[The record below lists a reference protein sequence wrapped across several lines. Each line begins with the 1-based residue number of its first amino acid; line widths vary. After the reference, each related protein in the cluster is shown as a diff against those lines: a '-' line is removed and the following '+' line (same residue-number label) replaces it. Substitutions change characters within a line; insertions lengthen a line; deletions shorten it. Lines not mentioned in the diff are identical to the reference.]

1 MIKKFFLGA
10 LVLSAIFT
18 ANAKEARLLRFPNI
32 HGDKIVFSYAG
43 DLYSVNKQG
52 GTARKLTSNIGY
64 EMFPHFSPDGKQI
77 AFTGQYDGNTEVFV
91 IPAEGGEP
99 KRLTYSATLGR
110 DDLGDRMGPNNIV
123 MDWTRDGKNVLFRSR
138 QNTFNDFTGQL
149 LTIPIEG
156 GTPTEIPLKNGG
168 FSTYS
173 PDGKQ
178 LAYNYVFR
186 EFRTWKRYQGG
197 MADDIR
203 IFDFKTKESKKIT
216 DNVRQDIFPMWSK
229 NGDEIYFTSDRDD
242 VMNLYV
248 YQLSTQQTKQLT
260 FYKDF
265 DIKFPSIGDDQ
276 IVYEYGGYI
285 YLFDTKSKTAQKVT
299 VEVNNDQEYSRPEWK
314 DVSSQISSY
323 SVAPNGERV
332 LLTARGDVFSLPGKE
347 GITYN
352 ITNSSGANDQ
362 NALWSPDG
370 KQLSYISDKDGEFRI
385 YVRNAVTGEEK
396 VVTKD
401 VKTYIIDYSW
411 SPNSQKILWCDK
423 RNTLNIT
430 DIVTGKATLVEQSK
444 IDLIDE
450 FNWSPDSRYITYALP
465 ENAMNNI
472 IIYDTTTGAK
482 HKITDDWYN
491 SGKPNF
497 SSDGNYLVF
506 QSARTFNPTYGQT
519 EWNHVYT
526 NMSKVYVLPIKSN
539 AKVPFALTNDV
550 IGQAAETKEETP
562 KKEDKDKKE
571 KKKDKKAVEKKD
583 DTISYSFQNAVEL
596 PIQAGYYRDLHMVG
610 QKVYYSR
617 GNSTSMYDL
626 EKKAE
631 TDLGAYIV
639 FGYGYKKALAIK
651 DQKMQIVDVPTAAVS
666 ISEPIN
672 LADVKKLVDYHQE
685 WMQIYDESWRQ
696 MRDFFYAPNMH
707 GVDWNEVHEKYRALI
722 PYVNHRTD
730 LTYLIGEMIGELSI
744 GHAYS
749 QNGEHPTP
757 TRIPMGM
764 LGANVTKDASGFF
777 QITSITEGA
786 NWDKSTRSPLTMPG
800 INVKKGDYII
810 AINGQ
815 SLKDVKDPQELLIGL
830 ADKTTELTVNTAP
843 SKEGVRTVLVT
854 PLADVSKLNYY
865 NWVQENTRKVNEAT
879 NGEVGYIHIP
889 DMGVDGL
896 NEFVKHY
903 YPQLMKKALI
913 IDDRGNGGGNVS
925 PMIIERLMRTPTY
938 FTMHTGQKEGSVNPI
953 GTFMGP
959 KVLLINE
966 YSASDGDLFPYRFKY
981 NKMGTVIGER
991 TWGGVVGYSGT
1002 VPVVDGGSIVTPSYA
1017 PYAADGSG
1025 FIIEGHGVEPNIE
1038 LGNDPY
1044 KEYMGEDQQ
1053 LSKAIEVSLD
1063 KLKTERQEI
1072 PAIPAFP
1079 DKSKKNK

>member
-1 MIKKFFLGA
+1 MIKKFFLGMLA
-10 LVLSAIFT
+10 LSAT
-18 ANAKEARLLRFPNI
+18 LTVCADEARLLRFPNI
-32 HGDKIVFSYAG
+32 HGEKIVFSYAG
-43 DLYSVNKQG
+43 DLYSVNKSG

-77 AFTGQYDGNTEVFV
+77 AFTGQYDGNTEVFI

-99 KRLTYSATLGR
+99 KRLTYTATLGR

-123 MDWTRDGKNVLFRSR
+123 MDWTRDGKSILFRTR

-149 LTIPIEG
+149 LTVPVNG
-156 GTPTEIPLKNGG
+156 GIPTEVPLKNGG

-203 IFDFKTKESKKIT
+203 IFNFNTKESKKIT
-216 DNVRQDIFPMWSK
+216 NHVRQDVFPMWNQ
-229 NGDEIYFTSDRDD
+229 NGDEIYFISDRDD

-260 FYKDF
+260 FYKDY
-265 DIKFPSIGDDQ
+265 DIKFPTIGGDQ

-285 YLFDTKSKTAQKVT
+285 YLFDTKTKTASKVT
-299 VEVNNDQEYSRPEWK
+299 VDINNDQEYSRPEWK
-314 DVSSQISSY
+314 DVSAQISSY

-332 LLTARGDVFSLPGKE
+332 LLTARGDIFSLPGKE

-352 ITNSSGANDQ
+352 LTNSSDANDQ

-370 KQLSYISDKDGEFRI
+370 EQYSYVSDKHGEFRI
-385 YVRNAVTGEEK
+385 YVHNIHTGEEK
-396 VVTKD
+396 AVTKD
-401 VKTYIIDYSW
+401 IKTYIIDYSW
-411 SPNSQKILWCDK
+411 APNSQKILWSDK
-423 RNTLNIT
+423 KNTLNIT
-430 DIVTGKATLVEQSK
+430 DVATGKNTLVEESGVS
-444 IDLIDE
+444 IFDD
-450 FNWSPDSRYITYALP
+450 FNWSPDSRFITYTRP
-465 ENAMNNI
+465 EKAMSNVI
-472 IIYDTTTGAK
+472 VYEVATGQK
-482 HKITDDWYN
+482 HIITDGWYD
-491 SGKPNF
+491 SGTPNF
-497 SSDGNYLVF
+497 SSDGKCLVF

-526 NMSKVYVLPIKSN
+526 NMLKIYILPLTKD
-539 AKVPFALTNDV
+539 AKIPFAPVNDM
-550 IGQAAETKEETP
+550 IAATAAPDETVA
-562 KKEDKDKKE
+562 KKEVKGKKGATKKE
-571 KKKDKKAVEKKD
+571 NAINYD
-583 DTISYSFQNAVEL
+583 FQNIESRVVEL
-596 PIQAGYYRDLHMVG
+596 PTQASYYRYLNMVG
-610 QKVYYSR
+610 QKVYYLR
-617 GNSTSMYDL
+617 GGSTFVYDL
-626 EKKAE
+626 EKKVE
-631 TDLGAYIV
+631 TDLGVNIV
-639 FGYGYKKALAIK
+639 FGNGYKKALAIK
-651 DQKMQIVDVPTAAVS
+651 EQKMQVIDVPTAAVN
-666 ISEPIN
+666 INEPIN
-672 LADVKKLVDYHQE
+672 LGDLKKRIDYHQE
-685 WMQIYDESWRQ
+685 WMQIYNESWRQ

-707 GVDWNEVHEKYRALI
+707 GVDWNKVYEKYKALI

-730 LTYLIGEMIGELSI
+730 LTYIIGEMIGELSI

-757 TRIPMGM
+757 TRIQMGM
-764 LGANVTKDASGFF
+764 LGANFTKDASGYFKVE
-777 QITSITEGA
+777 SITAGA

-800 INVKKGDYII
+800 VNVKKGDYII
-810 AINGQ
+810 AINEH
-815 SLKDVKDPQELLIGL
+815 SLKDVKDPQELLIEL
-830 ADKTTELTVNTAP
+830 AGKTTELTVNTIP
-843 SKEGVRTVLVT
+843 SEKGARTVLVT
-854 PLADVSKLNYY
+854 PLADVAKLNYY

-925 PMIIERLMRTPTY
+925 PMIIERLMRVPTF
-938 FTMHTGQKEGSVNPI
+938 FTMHAGQKEGSVNPV

-981 NKMGTVIGER
+981 NKLGTVIGKR

-1025 FIIEGHGVEPNIE
+1025 FIIEGRGVEPNIE
-1038 LGNDPY
+1038 LENDPY
-1044 KEYMGEDQQ
+1044 KEYTGEDQQ
-1053 LSKAIEVSLD
+1053 LNKAIEVALD

>member
-1 MIKKFFLGA
+1 MIKKFFLGMLA
-10 LVLSAIFT
+10 LSAT
-18 ANAKEARLLRFPNI
+18 LTVCADEARLLRFPNI

-43 DLYSVNKQG
+43 DLYSVNKSG

-77 AFTGQYDGNTEVFV
+77 AFTGQYDGNTEVF
-91 IPAEGGEP
+91 IMPAEGGEP
-99 KRLTYSATLGR
+99 KRLTYTATLGR

-123 MDWTRDGKNVLFRSR
+123 MDWTRDGKSVLFRTR

-149 LTIPIEG
+149 LTVPIDG
-156 GTPTEIPLKNGG
+156 GVPTEISLKNGG

-203 IFDFKTKESKKIT
+203 IFNFNTKESKKIT
-216 DNVRQDIFPMWSK
+216 NHVRQDVFPMWNQ
-229 NGDEIYFTSDRDD
+229 NGDEIYFISDQDD

-248 YQLSTQQTKQLT
+248 YQLSTQQTRQLT
-260 FYKDF
+260 FYKDY
-265 DIKFPSIGDDQ
+265 DIKFPTIGGDQ

-285 YLFDTKSKTAQKVT
+285 YLFDTKTKTASKVT
-299 VEVNNDQEYSRPEWK
+299 VDINNDQEYSRPEWK
-314 DVSSQISSY
+314 DVSAQISSY

-332 LLTARGDVFSLPGKE
+332 LLTARGDIFSLPGKE

-352 ITNSSGANDQ
+352 LTNSSDANDQ

-370 KQLSYISDKDGEFRI
+370 EQYSYVSDKDGEFRI
-385 YVRNAVTGEEK
+385 YVHNVLTGEEK
-396 VVTKD
+396 TVTKD
-401 VKTYIIDYSW
+401 IKTYIIDYSW
-411 SPNSQKILWCDK
+411 APNSQKILWSDK

-430 DIVTGKATLVEQSK
+430 DIATGKTSLVEESGVG
-444 IDLIDE
+444 IIDE
-450 FNWSPDSRYITYALP
+450 FNWSPDSRFITYARP
-465 ENAMNNI
+465 EKAMNNVI
-472 IIYDTTTGAK
+472 VYDVTTGEK
-482 HKITDDWYN
+482 HVITDGWYN
-491 SGKPNF
+491 SGTPNF
-497 SSDGNYLVF
+497 SSNGKYLVF
-506 QSARTFNPTYGQT
+506 QSARTFNPTYSET
-519 EWNHVYT
+519 EWNHVYN
-526 NMSKVYVLPIKSN
+526 NMCKVYILPIKSD
-539 AKVPFALTNDV
+539 AKIPFTPVNDM
-550 IGQAAETKEETP
+550 IGQTAPPKEEIFKQTGVV
-562 KKEDKDKKE
+562 KKGFE
-571 KKKDKKAVEKKD
+571 KKADI
-583 DTISYSFQNAVEL
+583 ISYSFQDAVEL
-596 PIQAGYYRDLHMVG
+596 PIQAGYYRNLHMVG
-610 QKVYYSR
+610 QKVYYNR
-617 GNSTSMYDL
+617 GGSTFVYDL
-626 EKKAE
+626 EKKVE
-631 TDLGAYIV
+631 TDLGVNIV
-639 FGYGYKKALAIK
+639 FGNGYKKALAIK
-651 DQKMQIVDVPTAAVS
+651 EQKMQVIDVPTAAVN
-666 ISEPIN
+666 INEPIN
-672 LADVKKLVDYHQE
+672 LGDLKKRIDYHQE
-685 WMQIYDESWRQ
+685 WMQIYNESWRQ

-707 GVDWNEVHEKYRALI
+707 GVDWNKVYEKYKALI

-730 LTYLIGEMIGELSI
+730 LTYIIGEMIGELSI

-757 TRIPMGM
+757 TRIQMGM
-764 LGANVTKDASGFF
+764 LGANFTKDASGYFKVE
-777 QITSITEGA
+777 SITAGA

-800 INVKKGDYII
+800 VNVKKGDYII
-810 AINGQ
+810 AINEH

-830 ADKTTELTVNTAP
+830 AGKTTELTVNTIP
-843 SKEGVRTVLVT
+843 SEKGARTVLVT
-854 PLADVSKLNYY
+854 PLADVAKLNYY

-925 PMIIERLMRTPTY
+925 PMIIERLMRVPTF
-938 FTMHTGQKEGSVNPI
+938 FTMHAGQKEGSVNPV

-981 NKMGTVIGER
+981 NKLGTVIGKR

-1025 FIIEGHGVEPNIE
+1025 FIIEGRGVEPNIE
-1038 LGNDPY
+1038 LENDPY
-1044 KEYMGEDQQ
+1044 KEYTGEDQQ
-1053 LSKAIEVSLD
+1053 LNKAIEVALD

>member
-1 MIKKFFLGA
+1 MIKRFFLGI
-10 LVLSAIFT
+10 LILSASLTIS
-18 ANAKEARLLRFPNI
+18 AKEGRLLRFPNI
-32 HGDKIVFSYAG
+32 HGDNIVFSYAG

-91 IPAEGGEP
+91 MPAEGGEP
-99 KRLTYSATLGR
+99 KRLTYTATLGR

-123 MDWTRDGKNVLFRSR
+123 MDWTRDGKSILFRTR

-149 LTIPIEG
+149 LTVPADG
-156 GTPTEIPLKNGG
+156 GIPTEIPLKNGG

-203 IFDFKTKESKKIT
+203 IFDFKSKESKKIT
-216 DNVRQDIFPMWSK
+216 NHVRQDVFPMWNQ
-229 NGDEIYFTSDRDD
+229 NGDEIYFLSDRDD

-248 YQLSTQQTKQLT
+248 YQFSTQQTKQLT
-260 FYKDF
+260 FYKDY
-265 DIKFPSIGDDQ
+265 DIKFPSIGGDQ

-285 YLFDTKSKTAQKVT
+285 YLFDTKSKTASKVT
-299 VEVNNDQEYSRPEWK
+299 VEINNDQEYSRSEWK
-314 DVSSQISSY
+314 DVSTQISSY

-352 ITNSSGANDQ
+352 LTNSSDANDQ

-370 KQLSYISDKDGEFRI
+370 KQLSYVSDKDGEFRI

-401 VKTYIIDYSW
+401 IKTYIIDYSW
-411 SPNSQKILWCDK
+411 SPNSQRILWSDK

-430 DIVTGKATLVEQSK
+430 DIATGKTTLVEQSGVYLF
-444 IDLIDE
+444 DS
-450 FNWSPDSRYITYALP
+450 FNWSPDSRFITYTRP
-465 ENAMNNI
+465 EKTMSNVVVYEVA
-472 IIYDTTTGAK
+472 TGVK
-482 HKITDDWYN
+482 HLITDGWFD
-491 SGKPNF
+491 SGSSNF
-497 SSDGNYLVF
+497 SSDGKYLIF

-526 NMSKVYVLPIKSN
+526 NMNKVYILPITKD
-539 AKVPFALTNDV
+539 AKAPFAPVNDM
-550 IGQAAETKEETP
+550 IGQTVALKESSP
-562 KKEDKDKKE
+562 KKEEKGKK
-571 KKKDKKAVEKKD
+571 
-583 DTISYSFQNAVEL
+583 NATQKEEITDYDFENIDNRVVEL
-596 PIQAGYYRDLHMVG
+596 PIQASNYQNLHMVG
-610 QKVYYSR
+610 QKVYYLR
-617 GNSTSMYDL
+617 GGSTFVYDL

-639 FGYGYKKALAIK
+639 FGNGYKKALAIK
-651 DQKMQIVDVPTAAVS
+651 DQKIQVIDIPTAAVN

-672 LADVKKLVDYHQE
+672 LGDMKKLVDYHQE
-685 WMQIYDESWRQ
+685 WMQIYNESWRQ

-707 GVDWNEVHEKYRALI
+707 GVDWNEVYEKYKTLI

-730 LTYLIGEMIGELSI
+730 LTYIIGEMIGELSI

-749 QNGEHPTP
+749 QNGEHPAP
-757 TRIPMGM
+757 TRISMGM
-764 LGANVTKDASGFF
+764 LGANFTKDASGYF
-777 QITSITEGA
+777 QVASITEGA
-786 NWDKSTRSPLTMPG
+786 NWDKSTRSPLTMQG
-800 INVKKGDYII
+800 VNVKKGDYII
-810 AINGQ
+810 AINEH
-815 SLKDVKDPQELLIGL
+815 SLKNVKDPQELMIGL
-830 ADKTTELTVNTAP
+830 AGKTTELTINAIP
-843 SKEGVRTVLVT
+843 SEKGARTVLVT
-854 PLADVSKLNYY
+854 PLADVAKLNYY
-865 NWVQENTRKVNEAT
+865 NWVQENTRRVNEAT

-938 FTMHTGQKEGSVNPI
+938 FTMHAGQKEGSVNPV

-981 NKMGTVIGER
+981 NKLGTVIGKR

-1017 PYAADGSG
+1017 PYATDGSG
-1025 FIIEGHGVEPNIE
+1025 FIIEGKGVEPNIE
-1038 LGNDPY
+1038 LENDPY

-1053 LSKAIEVSLD
+1053 LNKAIEVALD
-1063 KLKTERQEI
+1063 KLKTERQDI